1 MNRRTRY
8 WACPCCRV
16 VITRRKG
23 EKEARAASAMRI
35 ALSHELPRQT
45 NLRTSYTADGIA
57 QGTVLVAAVLK
68 VNSNFKAERRFTQTL
83 WRGTREQLVR
93 WTMAPVCE
101 QCGRC
106 SMKAVHIYPVQRKR
120 VCKHFK

>member
-1 MNRRTRY
+1 
-8 WACPCCRV
+8 
-16 VITRRKG
+16 
-23 EKEARAASAMRI
+23 MRI

-68 VNSNFKAERRFTQTL
+68 VSSSNFKVDRRFTQTL
-83 WRGTREQLVR
+83 WRGTREELVR
-93 WTMAPVCE
+93 WAMAPICE
-101 QCGRC
+101 QCDKV

-120 VCKHFK
+120 ACKHFK